1 MFKRFHGRAMEGAG
15 FEGIIG
21 AWPGCQ
27 IRQWRCIF
35 SDGEEWDCMTTV
47 TRNSLVYIT
56 YSILDSRGMVV
67 EQNDIPVGYVQGANS
82 GILPAIESAV
92 ADRRIGDRIEITL
105 LPEQGYG
112 LRDESLVFVD
122 EIENVPPQ
130 FRRVGAEVMFENGS
144 GESKVFYV
152 TSIENGKLTLDGN
165 PPLAGQSV
173 TCLVNVMDIR
183 EATPEEIR
191 HGRPLD
197 AAQGTMH

>member
-1 MFKRFHGRAMEGAG
+1 
-15 FEGIIG
+15 
-21 AWPGCQ
+21 
-27 IRQWRCIF
+27 
-35 SDGEEWDCMTTV
+35 
-47 TRNSLVYIT
+47 
-56 YSILDSRGMVV
+56 MVV
-67 EQNDIPVGYVQGANS
+67 EQNDIPMGYVQGANS

-105 LPEQGYG
+105 LPEQGFG

-191 HGRPLD
+191 HGRPFD
-197 AAQGTMH
+197 AAPGTVH